1 MPEDSKM
8 LLLKWQGN
16 NSKCYDGKINKK
28 YLKNIMKRDRYKQLK
43 VGDNMEVKVA
53 FGQLYIVVQ
62 YPLKVDKK
70 RKKKGLCFTLCSVVC
85 M

>member
-53 FGQLYIVVQ
+53 FG
-62 YPLKVDKK
+62 
-70 RKKKGLCFTLCSVVC
+70 
-85 M
+85 